1 MLKYKTIGGR
11 KMREEQDD
19 FLDYLLETSKLIS
32 DEKQSLLVEGLSA
45 YQNSHQYVN
54 EVEFWKW
61 MHQNYYKKD
70 LFSSPQAI
78 ANYISQGSGK
88 ANWLKLQL
96 QGKGYEWDWMASEK
110 AKVSNLFSKLDAG
123 VDPTQAGID
132 VTNVNL
138 LTNKSTKFQH
148 KSYLSK
154 GKVNTQV
161 LKNTPKDTVV
171 ITQAENTAL
180 PNQIGY
186 KSKSF
191 QTKGESVA
199 IRDKR
204 FEQAKN
210 GLAKTNYTL
219 SGVSSVMLKA
229 GIVSATFAATIEGF
243 ASYRD
248 YKSGRLSKS
257 QYLAE
262 IAKSGANTGITG
274 AATAGIMVPIQS
286 VIVTAGV
293 STLVTFPISI
303 IVASGIEKIVAPMF
317 KKGQYA
323 EVIAQMTFYED
334 IGNGYMNFIEQ
345 CEQSFAHFGGYLD
358 RIMNQEQKYQQLK
371 QIDQHLNLKLI
382 NALDKI

>member
-1 MLKYKTIGGR
+1 
-11 KMREEQDD
+11 
-19 FLDYLLETSKLIS
+19 
-32 DEKQSLLVEGLSA
+32 
-45 YQNSHQYVN
+45 
-54 EVEFWKW
+54 
-61 MHQNYYKKD
+61 
-70 LFSSPQAI
+70 
-78 ANYISQGSGK
+78 
-88 ANWLKLQL
+88 
-96 QGKGYEWDWMASEK
+96 
-110 AKVSNLFSKLDAG
+110 
-123 VDPTQAGID
+123 
-132 VTNVNL
+132 
-138 LTNKSTKFQH
+138 
-148 KSYLSK
+148 
-154 GKVNTQV
+154 
-161 LKNTPKDTVV
+161 
-171 ITQAENTAL
+171 
-180 PNQIGY
+180 
-186 KSKSF
+186 
-191 QTKGESVA
+191 
-199 IRDKR
+199 
-204 FEQAKN
+204 
-210 GLAKTNYTL
+210 
-219 SGVSSVMLKA
+219 MLKA

-323 EVIAQMTFYED
+323 EVSAQMTFYED

-358 RIMNQEQKYQQLK
+358 RIMNQEKKYQQLK

-382 NALDKI
+382 NALDRI

>member
-1 MLKYKTIGGR
+1 
-11 KMREEQDD
+11 MREEQDH
-19 FLDYLLETSKLIS
+19 FLDYLVETSQLIS
-32 DEKQSLLVEGLSA
+32 DQKQNLLIEGLSA
-45 YQNSHQYVN
+45 YRTSHQYVN

-70 LFSSPQAI
+70 IFSSPQAI
-78 ANYISQGSGK
+78 ADYISQGSGN
-88 ANWLKLQL
+88 ADWLKLQL
-96 QGKGYEWDWMASEK
+96 QGKGYEWDWMVHQK

-132 VTNVNL
+132 VTKVNL
-138 LTNKSTKFQH
+138 LTNKVTKFQH

-171 ITQAENTAL
+171 VTQAENTAL
-180 PNQIGY
+180 PNQLGY
-186 KSKSF
+186 KTKSF
-191 QTKGESVA
+191 QTKEKSIA

-204 FEQAKN
+204 FEQAQN

-219 SGVSSVMLKA
+219 SGVSGLMLKA
-229 GIVSATFAATIEGF
+229 GVISATFAATFEGF

-248 YKSGRLSKS
+248 YKSGKLSKS

-262 IAKSGANTGITG
+262 IAKSGGSAGITG

-286 VIVTAGV
+286 VIVAAGV
-293 STLVTFPISI
+293 STIVTFPVSI

-345 CEQSFAHFGGYLD
+345 CEQSFAHFGDYLD
-358 RIMNQEQKYQQLK
+358 RIMNQEQRYQQLK
-371 QIDQHLNLKLI
+371 QVDQQLNLKLI
-382 NALDKI
+382 NALDRI

>member
-1 MLKYKTIGGR
+1 MLVWI
-11 KMREEQDD
+11 
-19 FLDYLLETSKLIS
+19 
-32 DEKQSLLVEGLSA
+32 
-45 YQNSHQYVN
+45 
-54 EVEFWKW
+54 
-61 MHQNYYKKD
+61 
-70 LFSSPQAI
+70 
-78 ANYISQGSGK
+78 
-88 ANWLKLQL
+88 
-96 QGKGYEWDWMASEK
+96 
-110 AKVSNLFSKLDAG
+110 
-123 VDPTQAGID
+123 PTQAGID

-186 KSKSF
+186 KTKSF
-191 QTKGESVA
+191 QTKGESVV

-229 GIVSATFAATIEGF
+229 GVVSATFAATIEGF
-243 ASYRD
+243 SSYRD

-262 IAKSGANTGITG
+262 IAKSGANTGI
-274 AATAGIMVPIQS
+274 
-286 VIVTAGV
+286 
-293 STLVTFPISI
+293 L
-303 IVASGIEKIVAPMF
+303 
-317 KKGQYA
+317 
-323 EVIAQMTFYED
+323 
-334 IGNGYMNFIEQ
+334 EQ
-345 CEQSFAHFGGYLD
+345 QLLELWFRFRVLLLQRGYLP
-358 RIMNQEQKYQQLK
+358 L
-371 QIDQHLNLKLI
+371 
-382 NALDKI
+382 